1 MRRSNGFTLIEL
13 MVVISIIV
21 VLTGIAAVKYA
32 AHVRLAREAVLRQD
46 LKLLRENIQEFTEH
60 KRRAPHT
67 LQELVSED
75 YVFEIPLDPFTK
87 QRDWMIE
94 EEPAGREVD
103 PNNPGIRNIRSSSQ
117 QLSSEGTPY
126 SSW

>member
-1 MRRSNGFTLIEL
+1 MRRGKGFTLIEL

-32 AHVRLAREAVLRQD
+32 GHVKLAREAVLRQD

-60 KRRAPHT
+60 KRRAPGS
-67 LQELVSED
+67 LQELVTED
-75 YVFEIPLDPFTK
+75 YLFEIPADPFTR
-87 QRDWMIE
+87 QRDWVLE

-103 PNNPGIRNIRSSSQ
+103 PTHPGIRDVHSASEQI
-117 QLSSEGTPY
+117 SSEGTPY